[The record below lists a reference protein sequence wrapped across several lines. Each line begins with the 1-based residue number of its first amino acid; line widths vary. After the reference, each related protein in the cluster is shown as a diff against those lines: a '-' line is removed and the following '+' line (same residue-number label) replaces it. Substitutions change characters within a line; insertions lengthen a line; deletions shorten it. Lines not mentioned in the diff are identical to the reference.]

1 MDLRANKDQNMIVI
15 LKQRTETNRT
25 FSSNFINNY
34 TVALT
39 LENNLFPSSYLQ
51 SKCMKINNASKQN
64 HSPEQIKAI
73 NSFAKQYVLTTC
85 QALSN
90 KALQQ

>member
-1 MDLRANKDQNMIVI
+1 MIVI

-64 HSPEQIKAI
+64 HSPE
-73 NSFAKQYVLTTC
+73 
-85 QALSN
+85 
-90 KALQQ
+90 